1 MMYLFGG
8 VMRHP
13 RPNHDDSREA
23 PVLSTALIF
32 RNDALQKC
40 CLHDFFIKKKKTKL
54 MVCSS
59 FGEEED

>member
-1 MMYLFGG
+1 
-8 VMRHP
+8 MRYP